1 MRRPFE
7 ILGLILFLALA
18 QNSQAEPCREIHGRA
33 ILYSGDSFLEIW
45 HIGTHHTFFVVDDK
59 STDLILNYIPYEG
72 DEHLKAL
79 FAYFTICPTAPYLK
93 GGSQATIVKDIRHPH
108 IVVDP
113 KMSRR

>member
-59 STDLILNYIPYEG
+59 STDLILTRRSRNQ
-72 DEHLKAL
+72 
-79 FAYFTICPTAPYLK
+79 K
-93 GGSQATIVKDIRHPH
+93 GVRKQKVGAFVKMASKVHGYWPPH
-108 IVVDP
+108 MPQKIFCANCAEF
-113 KMSRR
+113 KWIGTN